1 MLEDEYLLDYFRD
14 KGLERRI
21 CTSCGAAFWTRD
33 PERTLCGDAPCEP
46 YNFIGDPVFR
56 LHTLAAM
63 REAFLSFFERNGHAR
78 IERYPVV
85 ARWRDDIYLTIASIA
100 DFQPFVTSGVV
111 PPPANPLTISQPCI
125 RLNDLDSVGRSGR
138 HLILFEM
145 MAHHAFNTDEH
156 EVYWKD
162 RTVALCDEFLA
173 SIGAD
178 LRRVTYKERPWI
190 GGGNAGPSVEVLI
203 GGLEVATLVFMN
215 MGRINTGKPPVM
227 LDGVAYYPMKTRI
240 VDTGYGLERLAWASQ
255 GSPTVY
261 DAVFPEMIPDLM
273 DAAGLGEAYRDP
285 EYREILGQSAKFA
298 GLMDIHGSNLSE
310 LRKRVAAS
318 IDVPV
323 EILEKKIVPVEK
335 IYAIADHTRC
345 LAYMLGDC
353 IVPSNVREGYLARL
367 VLRRTLR
374 MMHDLDLSI
383 NLADLVDRQMAIIGK
398 EGFVQ
403 VDRVVREIVER
414 EVERYRQTMERG
426 SRIVQRIAGTYRK
439 RNAPIPLAEVIT
451 LYDSHGIPPETVK
464 DLVALEGVGAEVPDD
479 FYSRIADLH
488 AGEEHA
494 ADDPLAKYRDR
505 IKELPPTRPLYYE
518 ATGEMEFEATVLDY
532 FDGFAVMDQ
541 TLFYPEGGGQPSDT
555 GTLVTSEG
563 ISRVESVV
571 KLGEVILH
579 QTKGGVIKKG
589 ERVKGKLDEERRLS
603 LMRHHTGTHILLH
616 AAKLVLGSHIH
627 QAGAQKGSESSRLD
641 LRHFK
646 HITPEELSRIEVEA
660 NRMVMMDL
668 PVYIRWEDRDKAE
681 QKFGFDLY
689 QGGVPPGKEIRVV
702 QVDGEVQ
709 ACAGTHCHS
718 TGEVGAIKVIRV
730 EHIQDGVERIEFSA
744 GIAALYQMQ
753 RIERLLS
760 DASGI
765 LSVQPENLPS
775 SATRFFTE
783 WKERGKEI
791 ERLKAKLAELELKA
805 IELEDMNGHLVLV
818 KRIDL
823 APKDLNVQAQKIA
836 AQGGTAV
843 LISGES
849 INAYV
854 VGATGSTEVNVAEIV
869 TDASKALGGRGGG
882 SPQWAQGGGPKV
894 EMIGPT
900 LMTIHYQLKKKL
912 ETSGKEPHA

>member
-1 MLEDEYLLDYFRD
+1 MLEDEYQLDYFRD
-14 KGLERRI
+14 HGLERRV
-21 CTSCGAAFWTRD
+21 CTSCGRAFWTRD

-46 YNFIGDPVFR
+46 YSFIGNPVFR
-56 LHTLAAM
+56 RHSLAEM

-138 HLILFEM
+138 HLTLFEM
-145 MAHHAFNTDEH
+145 MAHHAFNTDLH

-178 LRRVTYKERPWI
+178 LARVTYKEHPWI

-215 MGRINTGKPPVM
+215 LGRIRTEKPPVM
-227 LDGVAYYPMKTRI
+227 LDGEAYYPMRTRI
-240 VDTGYGLERLAWASQ
+240 VDTGYGLERFAWASQ

-261 DAVFPEMIPDLM
+261 DAVFPEVVPLLM
-273 DAAGLGEAYRDP
+273 EAAGLGGAYRDP
-285 EYREILGQSAKFA
+285 EYRRILAENARFS
-298 GLMDIHGSNLSE
+298 GLMDIHGHNLLE
-310 LRKRVAAS
+310 MRKRVAAS
-318 IDVPV
+318 IGVPV
-323 EILEKKIVPVEK
+323 EALQERIVPVER

-374 MMHDLDLSI
+374 MMHDLDLSVD
-383 NLADLVDRQMAIIGK
+383 LPDLVDRQMAIAGK
-398 EGFVQ
+398 DGFVQ
-403 VDRVVREIVER
+403 EDGVVREIVAR
-414 EVERYRQTMERG
+414 EVDRYRQTLERG
-426 SRIVQRIAGTYRK
+426 GRIVQRMAGTYRK
-439 RNAPIPLAEVIT
+439 RNEPIPLSEVIT

-464 DLVALEGVGAEVPDD
+464 DLAAQEGVGAEVPDD

-488 AGEEHA
+488 AGEAHA
-494 ADDPLAKYRDR
+494 AEDPLAKYRER
-505 IKELPPTRPLYYE
+505 TRELPPTRPLYYE
-518 ATGEMEFEATVLDY
+518 SVGEMEFEATVLDY
-532 FDGFAVMDQ
+532 FDGFAVLDQ

-555 GTLVTSEG
+555 GTLVGPEG

-579 QTKGGVIKKG
+579 QTKGGVIRRG

-646 HITPEELSRIEVEA
+646 HITPEELDRIEVEA

-689 QGGVPPGKEIRVV
+689 QGGVPPGREIRVV

-730 EHIQDGVERIEFSA
+730 EHIQDGVERIEFAA
-744 GIAALYQMQ
+744 GIAALYHMQ
-753 RIERLLS
+753 RVERLLS
-760 DASGI
+760 EASGV
-765 LSVQPENLPS
+765 LSVQPENLPG
-775 SATRFFTE
+775 SAARFFTE

-791 ERLKAKLAELELKA
+791 DRLRARLAELEAKTA
-805 IELEDMNGHLVLV
+805 EPELVKGVPVLV
-818 KRIDL
+818 RRIDL
-823 APKDLNVQAQKIA
+823 APRDLVALAQQIA
-836 AQGGTAV
+836 ERGGIAV
-843 LISGES
+843 LAGGNGPVHVAGASGMEGVS
-849 INAYV
+849 AADL
-854 VGATGSTEVNVAEIV
+854 VGKVCA
-869 TDASKALGGRGGG
+869 ALGGKGGG
-882 SPQWAQGGGPKV
+882 SPKRAQGGGPNAGAV
-894 EMIGPT
+894 GEALALAMREI
-900 LMTIHYQLKKKL
+900 
-912 ETSGKEPHA
+912 KEVLHA

>member
-14 KGLERRI
+14 KGLERRV
-21 CTSCGAAFWTRD
+21 CTSCGSAFWTRD

-56 LHTLAAM
+56 PHTLPAM

-78 IERYPVV
+78 IDRYPVV

-138 HLILFEM
+138 HLTLFEM
-145 MAHHAFNTDEH
+145 MAHHAFNTDDH

-178 LRRVTYKERPWI
+178 LPRVTYKEHPWI

-215 MGRINTGKPPVM
+215 LGRINTGKPPVM

-261 DAVFPEMIPDLM
+261 DAVFPEVIPELM
-273 DAAGLGEAYRDP
+273 EAAGLGGAYRDP
-285 EYREILGQSAKFA
+285 EYRKILGQSAKFA
-298 GLMDIHGSNLSE
+298 GLMNIHGSNLSE
-310 LRKRVAAS
+310 LRKKVAAS

-323 EILEKKIVPVEK
+323 EVLNEKIVPVEK

-403 VDRVVREIVER
+403 EDSVVREIVER

-439 RNAPIPLAEVIT
+439 RNKPIPLAEVIT

-464 DLVALEGVGAEVPDD
+464 DLAALEGVGAEVPDD

-505 IKELPPTRPLYYE
+505 TRELPPTRPLYYE
-518 ATGEMEFEATVLDY
+518 ATAEMEFEGTVLDY
-532 FDGFAVMDQ
+532 FDGFVVMDQ

-563 ISRVESVV
+563 IARVEAAL

-616 AAKLVLGSHIH
+616 AAKVVLGSHIH

-646 HITPEELSRIEVEA
+646 HITPKELSRIEVEA
-660 NRMVMMDL
+660 NRMVMTDL

-709 ACAGTHCHS
+709 ACAGTHCRS
-718 TGEVGAIKVIRV
+718 TGEVGAIKIIRV
-730 EHIQDGVERIEFSA
+730 EHIQDGVERIEFAA

-753 RIERLLS
+753 RIEGLLS
-760 DASGI
+760 DASGV

-791 ERLKAKLAELELKA
+791 ERLRERLAELEAKTA
-805 IELEDMNGHLVLV
+805 EPEMIQGIPVLV
-818 KRIDL
+818 RRIDL
-823 APKDLNVQAQKIA
+823 APKDLVALAARIA
-836 AQGGTAV
+836 EKGGIAV
-843 LISGES
+843 LAGGNGPVHVAGASGRDGVS
-849 INAYV
+849 A
-854 VGATGSTEVNVAEIV
+854 ADLVAKV
-869 TDASKALGGRGGG
+869 CTALGGKGGG
-882 SPQWAQGGGPKV
+882 NPKRGQGGGPKADAVV
-894 EMIGPT
+894 EALSLAAAEIRKV
-900 LMTIHYQLKKKL
+900 L
-912 ETSGKEPHA
+912 HA